1 MTFRSFKNR
10 ECVVEIYDDNW
21 SGGVTALIPAATPIT
36 IDEDDDEDLLNVIR
50 AKTGYISVIEENY
63 GDLADLYPTTNKSHY
78 VRVVYGGSQVFI
90 GYMQPQ
96 AFDQPVSPGPTEL
109 SFPIMS
115 GLAML
120 DDFRFNTINP
130 PTNVTLG
137 ELLYE
142 AIQQME
148 LPYSRVILPR
158 FDYASTCW
166 LSKEINSL
174 AVSPFN
180 PDYSPVLGVN
190 SDLFAP
196 ITFGELLEGICNA
209 FGLILYDEGNDLIFR
224 RVDFGGTY
232 VIVSVSNL
240 PNIGTNWSS
249 ISSVYGDT
257 AQPLASYF
265 DWCDDDGN
273 ISLVRPYQRIVREQ
287 EGNYTENVE
296 FDFQRLKAT
305 SNPGASGKPYLFL
318 ESETPELSG
327 NYLLDSNT
335 FDASNYLTTT
345 GVNALIYAFL
355 KGNGELDHYDEMFCV
370 NVNSSWPL
378 NADLFHIMFAER
390 PTGSDFYVNFV
401 QRWGDRV
408 FDLTDEGEDAHYT
421 LGVNIRINGQYYHTD
436 GVWSSS
442 PVADAGLTFTS
453 IHVTNAPR
461 GPVELI
467 FKLATAPSS
476 PKRLVVIS
484 DVKLSESAEKWT
496 DYTVEKN
503 KEYNIDNTNGDGI
516 GETSVGNLLSIE
528 DTNDNYLIPQTTQWP
543 TYPYLME
550 SQKRL
555 QGRFKIKSTPSYQ
568 LLTLFYD
575 SQNVKW
581 RIIARSYN
589 YRDDEV
595 TLTLHHSSEFE

>member
-120 DDFRFNTINP
+120 DDFRFNAINP
-130 PTNVTLG
+130 PTHVTLG

-142 AIQQME
+142 AIQEME
-148 LPYSRVILPR
+148 LPYSRVIFPR
-158 FDYASTCW
+158 LDNSSYCL
-166 LSKEINSL
+166 LSKQINSL
-174 AVSPFN
+174 VVSPFN
-180 PDYSPVLGVN
+180 SDYSPVAGVDT
-190 SDLFAP
+190 DLFSP
-196 ITFGELLEGICNA
+196 LTYRELLEGICNA

-224 RVDFGGTY
+224 RVDHGGTY
-232 VIVSVSNL
+232 VVVSVIYL
-240 PNIGTNWSS
+240 PNIGYNWDE
-249 ISSVYGDT
+249 ISSVHGDT
-257 AQPLASYF
+257 ALPLSSYF
-265 DWCDDDGN
+265 DWCDDEGN
-273 ISLVRPYQRIVREQ
+273 ISLARPYQRIVREQ
-287 EGNYTENVE
+287 DGNYTENVE
-296 FDFQRLKAT
+296 FDFKRLKNAGID
-305 SNPGASGKPYLFL
+305 NRYPQCLFL
-318 ESETPELSG
+318 RSYTPELTGYYLNDG
-327 NYLLDSNT
+327 NYLDQNGYIA
-335 FDASNYLTTT
+335 DY
-345 GVNALIYAFL
+345 GVNALIYAYM
-355 KGNGELDHYDEMFCV
+355 KPNGELDSRDEMFCV
-370 NVNSSWPL
+370 NVNPSWSL
-378 NADLFHIMFAER
+378 NNTLFTVMLAER
-390 PTGSDFYVNFV
+390 PTGNEFYVNFT
-401 QRWGDRV
+401 QRWGDRLWE
-408 FDLTDEGEDAHYT
+408 LTDEGEDAHYT
-421 LGVNIRINGQYYHTD
+421 LGVQIRVNGQYFH
-436 GVWSSS
+436 GSSWSSS
-442 PVADAGLTFTS
+442 PLADPGFTSQS
-453 IHVTNAPR
+453 IHVVNAPR
-461 GPVELI
+461 GPVEII
-467 FKLATAPSS
+467 FQLATAPSS
-476 PKRLVVIS
+476 PKRLVAIS
-484 DVKLSESAEKWT
+484 DVKMSEVADAWS
-496 DYTVEKN
+496 DYTVDKN
-503 KEYNIDNTNGDGI
+503 KEYNIDNNNGDGD
-516 GETSVGNLLSIE
+516 GTTNVSNLLSVE
-528 DTNDNYLIPQTTQWP
+528 NVNDNFMYPQTTG
-543 TYPYLME
+543 YPSYAYLME